1 MVMSKYTYLDNA
13 ATTFPKPRYVI
24 KEVVKCLKEYCGNPG
39 RSAHKLSLLAA
50 EIVYDTRERVA
61 EYIGLSTPERIIF
74 TSNAT
79 HALNT
84 AIKGKLNHKCHVI
97 TSDLEHN
104 SVLRPIYR
112 QMQLHG
118 IELSYYDSDI
128 PLYDSIIPLIR
139 DNTEFLIT
147 TLASNVT
154 GRIIDTN
161 IIYEI
166 ANKYKLYTIVDA
178 SQYLGHMSLDINK
191 TPFDIVCA
199 PGHKSL
205 FGMQGSGF
213 MALLNEETFPTLLE
227 GGSGSETYN
236 PYMPSTL
243 PERYEAG
250 TVNTP
255 AIASLGAGISYLSAL
270 GNSFIREKLN
280 KLTIRLHEI
289 LYDVGATVYGC
300 ENGIATFDMSNELS
314 REVVE
319 RLDEKNIC
327 VRGGLHCAPIIHR
340 KLGTEEHGAVRVS
353 LSILNSIEDL
363 DRLYFALKN

>member
-1 MVMSKYTYLDNA
+1 MNKYTYLDNA

-24 KEVVKCLKEYCGNPG
+24 KEVLKCLKEYCGNPG
-39 RSAHKLSLLAA
+39 RSTHKISLMAA
-50 EIVYDTRERVA
+50 EKVYDTRELVA
-61 EYIGLSTPERIIF
+61 DYIGLSSPERIIF

-84 AIKGKLNHKCHVI
+84 AIKGKLDHKCHVI

-112 QMQLHG
+112 QMQLYG

-128 PLYDSIIPLIR
+128 PLYDAIIPLIR
-139 DNTEFLIT
+139 NDTEFLIT

-154 GRIIDTN
+154 GRIIDIN
-161 IIYEI
+161 VIFEI
-166 ANKYKLYTIVDA
+166 AKKYNLYTIVDA
-178 SQYLGHMSLDINK
+178 SQYLGHLTLNMSN

-205 FGMQGSGF
+205 FGIQGSGF
-213 MALLNEETFPTLLE
+213 MALGREESFPTLLE
-227 GGSGSETYN
+227 GGSGNETYN
-236 PYMPSTL
+236 PQMPSTL
-243 PERYEAG
+243 PERFEAG

-255 AIASLGAGISYLSAL
+255 AIVSLGAGISYLSAL
-270 GNSFIREKLN
+270 GNDFINEKLK
-280 KLTIRLHEI
+280 KLTTRLHEI

-300 ENGIATFDMSNELS
+300 ENGIATFDMPKMLS
-314 REVVE
+314 REIVS
-319 RLDEKNIC
+319 RLDEANIA

-340 KLGTEEHGAVRVS
+340 KIGTEKHGAVRAS

-363 DRLYFALKN
+363 DRLFFALNK

>member
-1 MVMSKYTYLDNA
+1 MGMSKYTYLDNA

-39 RSAHKLSLLAA
+39 RSAHKISLLAA
-50 EIVYDTRERVA
+50 EKVYDTRERVA
-61 EYIGLSTPERIIF
+61 EYIGLSNPERIIF

-128 PLYDSIIPLIR
+128 PLYDAIIPLIR

-178 SQYLGHMSLDINK
+178 SQYLGHLPLDISK

-205 FGMQGSGF
+205 FGIQGSGF
-213 MALLNEETFPTLLE
+213 MALNSEETFPTLLE
-227 GGSGSETYN
+227 GGSGNETNN

-255 AIASLGAGISYLSAL
+255 AIVSLGAGISYLSAL
-270 GNSFIREKLN
+270 GNNFIAQKIKN
-280 KLTIRLHEI
+280 LTARLHEI

-300 ENGIATFDMSNELS
+300 ENGIASFEIQNKTAHA
-314 REVVE
+314 VVE
-319 RLDEKNIC
+319 QLDNDNIA
-327 VRGGLHCAPIIHR
+327 VRGGLHCSPLIHK
-340 KLGTEEHGAVRVS
+340 KLGTEAHGTIRVS
-353 LSILNSIEDL
+353 LSILNSIDDL
-363 DRLYFALKN
+363 DRLYFALKH